1 MTEKKRMPD
10 RIFIDTNI
18 LIYFVGDDSEKRE
31 LSESIIFSDSIKVL
45 STQVINEFLNVSYKK
60 SITTENEL
68 ASLINDFTSN
78 FEVNLIYNH
87 TIHNAINLKSKYKYS
102 YYDTLMLAS
111 AIENDCEILYT
122 EDMQHNQIIEDKL
135 TIINPFA

>member
-1 MTEKKRMPD
+1 MPD

-18 LIYFVGDDSEKRE
+18 LIYFVGSDIEKRTI
-31 LSESIIFSDSIKVL
+31 SESIIYSDSIKVL

-60 SITTENEL
+60 NISAENEL
-68 ASLINDFTSN
+68 TSLINDFISN

-87 TIHNAINLKSKYKYS
+87 TIHAAVNLKNKYKYS
-102 YYDTLMLAS
+102 YFDTLMLAS

-122 EDMQHNQIIEDKL
+122 EDLQHNQVIEDKL

>member
-1 MTEKKRMPD
+1 MPD

-18 LIYFVGDDSEKRE
+18 LIYFVSSDTEKRKI
-31 LSESIIFSDSIKVL
+31 SESIIFSDAIKVL

-60 SITTENEL
+60 NISAENEL
-68 ASLINDFTSN
+68 VSLINDFISN

-87 TIHNAINLKSKYKYS
+87 TIYTAVNLKNKYKYS
-102 YYDTLMLAS
+102 YFDTLMLAS
-111 AIENDCEILYT
+111 GLENGCKILYS
-122 EDMQHNQIIEDKL
+122 EDLQHNQIIEDKL